1 MALYTPKFVVPDM
14 RSGIGLGV
22 VDASQG
28 MKVSWK
34 ITGPSAL
41 QSFSITIYTNDSA
54 STELYTT
61 GRITTGCPAYGTTSA
76 GESTVFSYTI
86 SAGDLSLANITNG
99 NEYKL
104 IIQQWWSADD
114 SITQNSASVFI
125 TRKAPVLTISA
136 IGSGGVIST
145 IDYTFTGNYTQAQGD
160 TLNWFRWKIAYADN
174 TTNPFFDS
182 GYITGTM
189 QIQCSYDGFLN
200 GNYAILLSVQTE
212 NGVESDTG
220 WVNFSASYTTIAAS
234 GVVTAQCANGTD
246 AVEVAWEG
254 IGGALGEKRGNVQWY
269 GEVGVDFE
277 KTQLSIQE
285 SSAGNDGV
293 TWSGLSVYYS
303 PTWSIIWHGRLYG
316 DKDATIFRIKHNPQG
331 GISRRTELRYTA
343 SDSTFTLD
351 RYGSPVITV
360 QNEHLDLNNVGI
372 VLTNDTIYISSSE
385 GYIPFEQNISY
396 TQDRIDEFWV
406 GASQFIDYFE
416 IISGTATD
424 STIQKVMYNLYQP
437 ELDEDDYAYLNF
449 DKENHNNLYASTSI
463 IRGQTVSGY
472 SLFRRNGSETVLT
485 KIADLEA
492 ANGQLYDYSIP
503 SNTGE
508 YSYYLFP
515 VGNTTYITAPIISDS
530 IQPCWWNYTLMEC
543 APTSDKKTF
552 TVVAAYRFK
561 YNIESGAVNN
571 NNKPNILQNFTPY
584 PTVQLVPQNYKS
596 GSLSGLLGTIRY
608 QNGKLDYSDTLA
620 TRDALFALSK
630 TQNAL
635 FLKTRKG
642 DLIRVRISEPP
653 SVSINDA
660 TAEQTQT
667 ITIQWV
673 EVGSAEN
680 VSLYASTNPE
690 KVGV

>member
-61 GRITTGCPAYGTTSA
+61 GRISTGCPAYGTTSA

-136 IGSGGVIST
+136 IGSGGVIT
-145 IDYTFTGNYTQAQGD
+145 TRDYTFTGNYTQAQGD

-189 QIQCSYDGFLN
+189 QIECGYDGFLD
-200 GNYAILLSVQTE
+200 GDYAICLAIQTE
-212 NGVESDTG
+212 NGVETDTG
-220 WVNFSASYTTIAAS
+220 WVNFSASYTTTATT
-234 GVVTAQCANGTD
+234 GVVTAQCVNGTD
-246 AVEVAWEG
+246 AVEVAWDG
-254 IGGALGEKRGNVQWY
+254 IGGVM
-269 GEVGVDFE
+269 
-277 KTQLSIQE
+277 
-285 SSAGNDGV
+285 
-293 TWSGLSVYYS
+293 
-303 PTWSIIWHGRLYG
+303 GRLIGATYFSEYG
-316 DKDATIFRIKHNPQG
+316 GKVRLQIDDTTGYDGIMWGKYGLEVTPINFAPPWSVIWKGALWTQYDAKIF
-331 GISRRTELRYTA
+331 ELHERATNDETVLTYSA
-343 SDSTFTLD
+343 SNSTFTLK
-351 RYGSPVITV
+351 RNGTTIVSV
-360 QNEHLDLNNVGI
+360 QNAHLDLNNVGI
-372 VLTNDTIYISSSE
+372 VLTNNMLYISSAD
-385 GYIPFEQNISY
+385 GFAPVEQSVSY
-396 TQDRIDEFWV
+396 TQDWISVFRLYGNQIAEY
-406 GASQFIDYFE
+406 IE
-416 IISGTATD
+416 IISGTVSD
-424 STIQKVMYNLYQP
+424 STIQKVMYNLYKP
-437 ELDEDDYAYLNF
+437 ELGMNDYALVTF
-449 DKENHNNLYASTSI
+449 ENYSLYASTTTI
-463 IRGQTVSGY
+463 NGQTVNGY
-472 SLFRRNGSETVLT
+472 SLFRRNGLETVLT
-485 KIADLEA
+485 KIADVEV

-503 SNTGE
+503 SNTGA
-508 YSYYLFP
+508 YTYYLFP
-515 VGNTTYITAPIISDS
+515 VGSTTYITAPIISNS
-530 IQPCWWNYTLMEC
+530 INPCWWNYTLMEC

-596 GSLSGLLGTIRY
+596 GSLSGLLGTISY
-608 QNGKLDYSDTLA
+608 QNGKLDYGDTLA
-620 TRDALFALSK
+620 TRDAMFALSK